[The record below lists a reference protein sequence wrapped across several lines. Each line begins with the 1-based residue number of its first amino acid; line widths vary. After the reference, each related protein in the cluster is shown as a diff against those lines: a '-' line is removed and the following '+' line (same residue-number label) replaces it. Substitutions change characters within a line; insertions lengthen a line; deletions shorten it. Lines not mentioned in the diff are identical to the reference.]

1 VQRCPSCGEENPP
14 RFRLCGFCGT
24 PLAVVEPAA
33 EIRKTVTIVFSD
45 LVGST
50 RLGESLDSES
60 LREVM
65 TRYFAT
71 MRAEVEHHGGIVE
84 KYIGDA
90 IMAVFG
96 LPTVHEDDALRA
108 VRAAD
113 AMRRALATLNDDL
126 ERTFGVRLANRT
138 GVNTGEVVAGD
149 PAGGQRLVTG
159 DPVNTAARLE
169 QAAPTDE
176 ILLGGLTYR
185 LVRGLVEAERVEPLE
200 LKGKAAPVE
209 AYRLVS
215 VRSGSANVG
224 PEATPMVG
232 RDAELAVLRAAFEEA
247 TGTPGTRIVTIV
259 GDAGVG
265 KSRLIREFVDGLPA
279 GTLVANGRCL
289 PYGQGITF
297 WPLVEIVRSVA
308 GIEEDDPPDRALARI
323 RGIAADEDVVDRVA
337 ATVGLSDQ
345 PFPLTEIF
353 FGVRRLIGSLAERG
367 PVVLVVED
375 IHWAESTLLD
385 LLDHLVAEVDAP
397 VLLVCT
403 ARHELL
409 EERDGWG
416 DSPAAALLRLQPLS
430 DADATA
436 IVEAL
441 LGQAGLPEVV
451 RRRVIVA
458 AEGNP
463 LFVEQL
469 VSMLVDEGILRSV
482 EGDWRVADEA
492 GDVPIPPTISALLA
506 ARLDRL
512 GRDER
517 AVVEPAS
524 VVGLVFAE
532 DAVRHLAPDP
542 VKPGVASYLAALD
555 RKQLVHPAPSSV
567 EGESSHRFHHI
578 LIRDAAYNG
587 QLKRSRASLHER
599 FVEWADEVNADRDRA
614 LEFEEILGY
623 HLEQAHTYL
632 RELGP
637 LDDHGT
643 ALGVRAAERLAS
655 AGRRAAGRGDMPA
668 AASLLRRAADLL
680 PAGSAERP
688 QLAIEA
694 GEALTEAGDLAEA
707 DRSFERAIEEARD
720 LGDEPLEVS
729 ARVGRLYLHYITAG
743 EEPEATVIERVRA
756 AIEVLEPAGAHRGLS
771 RAWRVLT
778 NVHFAGCRY
787 LDARVAAE
795 RMISEARLAGDRLTE
810 SRVLPALV
818 ICAQLGPTPVPEAI
832 AIAQRVLG
840 EVEGDRKAEA
850 TTCRAL
856 ANLEAMR
863 GRFDEAR
870 ALYRRSRATFDELGS
885 RFDAALTS
893 AAASGPVELI
903 AEDAEAAEAELRRDY
918 DALAAMGERNY
929 ISTTAAFLAEA
940 LYRQGR
946 DDEAMRLTE
955 ESERIA
961 AADDVATQY
970 LWRSVRAK
978 LVARRGDADAA
989 ETLSNEAVAII
1000 GAAQDPDSQAY
1011 AAIDRAE
1018 VYRLAGRWPDALE
1031 AASAAE
1037 ALFVLKGNSASA
1049 ARARAMRT
1057 AVESEMASGTVTGA
1071 GTSA

>member
-1 VQRCPSCGEENPP
+1 
-14 RFRLCGFCGT
+14 
-24 PLAVVEPAA
+24 
-33 EIRKTVTIVFSD
+33 
-45 LVGST
+45 
-50 RLGESLDSES
+50 
-60 LREVM
+60 M
-65 TRYFAT
+65 
-71 MRAEVEHHGGIVE
+71 
-84 KYIGDA
+84 
-90 IMAVFG
+90 
-96 LPTVHEDDALRA
+96 
-108 VRAAD
+108 
-113 AMRRALATLNDDL
+113 
-126 ERTFGVRLANRT
+126 
-138 GVNTGEVVAGD
+138 
-149 PAGGQRLVTG
+149 
-159 DPVNTAARLE
+159 
-169 QAAPTDE
+169 
-176 ILLGGLTYR
+176 
-185 LVRGLVEAERVEPLE
+185 
-200 LKGKAAPVE
+200 
-209 AYRLVS
+209 
-215 VRSGSANVG
+215 
-224 PEATPMVG
+224 
-232 RDAELAVLRAAFEEA
+232 
-247 TGTPGTRIVTIV
+247 
-259 GDAGVG
+259 
-265 KSRLIREFVDGLPA
+265 
-279 GTLVANGRCL
+279 
-289 PYGQGITF
+289 
-297 WPLVEIVRSVA
+297 
-308 GIEEDDPPDRALARI
+308 
-323 RGIAADEDVVDRVA
+323 
-337 ATVGLSDQ
+337 
-345 PFPLTEIF
+345 
-353 FGVRRLIGSLAERG
+353 
-367 PVVLVVED
+367 
-375 IHWAESTLLD
+375 
-385 LLDHLVAEVDAP
+385 
-397 VLLVCT
+397 
-403 ARHELL
+403 
-409 EERDGWG
+409 
-416 DSPAAALLRLQPLS
+416 
-430 DADATA
+430 
-436 IVEAL
+436 
-441 LGQAGLPEVV
+441 LGQAGLPDVV

-469 VSMLVDEGILRSV
+469 VSMLVDEGVLRRV

-492 GDVPIPPTISALLA
+492 GEVSIPPTISALLA

-532 DAVRHLAPDP
+532 DAVRHLAPDA
-542 VKPGVASYLAALD
+542 VKPGLSDHLSALD
-555 RKQLVHPAPSSV
+555 RKQLVHPAPSAA

-587 QLKRSRASLHER
+587 QLKRSRANLHER

-637 LDDHGT
+637 LDEHGT

-668 AASLLRRAADLL
+668 AAHLLRRAADLL
-680 PAGSAERP
+680 PAGSSVRP

-694 GEALTEAGDLAEA
+694 GEAFTEAGDLAEA

-720 LGDEPLEVS
+720 LADEPLEVS
-729 ARVGRLYLHYITAG
+729 ARVGRLYLHYVTAG
-743 EEPEATVIERVRA
+743 EEPEATVIERVTA
-756 AIEVLEPAGAHRGLS
+756 AIAVLEPAGAHRGLS
-771 RAWRVLT
+771 RAWRILT

-795 RMISEARLAGDRLTE
+795 RMIEEARLAGDRLTE
-810 SRVLPALV
+810 ARVLPALA

-832 AIAQRVLG
+832 AIAERVLR

-850 TTCRAL
+850 TACRAL

-903 AEDAEAAEAELRRDY
+903 AGDADAAEAELRRDY

-940 LYRQGR
+940 LYRQAR

-978 LVARRGDADAA
+978 LAARAGRHDEA
-989 ETLSNEAVAII
+989 ETLAKEAVAII
-1000 GAAQDPDSQAY
+1000 GAAQDPDSQGY

-1018 VYRLAGRWPDALE
+1018 VFRLAQRWSE
-1031 AASAAE
+1031 AVEEASRAE
-1037 ALFVLKGNSASA
+1037 ALFDLKGNAASA
-1049 ARARAMRT
+1049 ARAHAMRT
-1057 AVESEMASGTVTGA
+1057 VIESEVSSTRGTEAPAGA
-1071 GTSA
+1071 